1 MPKAVEIE
9 DFAVKLGFVCRRL
22 NWSRGKVALRVG
34 VDKSLA
40 SRWLAG
46 SNKPTRN
53 SLMRLNQVLAEAVPG
68 FSRSDWD
75 RDPSDFFAHFQ
86 TSGPSQIQVPVPRQD
101 AIELVATLG

>member
-1 MPKAVEIE
+1 MPKAVEI
-9 DFAVKLGFVCRRL
+9 DQFATKLGFVCRRL
-22 NWSRGKVALRVG
+22 NWSRGKLALRVG

-68 FSRSDWD
+68 FTRADWD
-75 RDPSDFFAHFQ
+75 RDPTDFFARCQ
-86 TSGPSQIQVPVPRQD
+86 APSPAPVAMPMTRQD
-101 AIELVATLG
+101 AVELVATLG